1 MEASAEFLSKPGGV
15 RKSRQALFLICF
27 FSSLF
32 GGTVS
37 TLMSVYLPDVIK
49 DLLHGAAGQNADNI
63 SATINAVFIFGWT
76 AGGIVW
82 GIFCDTLGRK
92 QSFIYATLCYGL
104 FTVLTASRHPGLL
117 WWRAGL
123 HQGFGIGGVLV
134 ITTMLISEG
143 YQEKQRE
150 VLLGILSISIP
161 IGIFS
166 AGLLASLC
174 FALAVCICRRRYSAY
189 SFDIGISFFTES
201 EKWRDAVKKENEAL
215 HNLNHIFSS
224 ENRKNLVM
232 GSLVFGAALIGL
244 WATFSW
250 LPYWIQN
257 LVSGTS
263 GQKERGLAMMLMGG
277 GGSAGRIYL
286 GMGCA
291 CNRTEKNLADL
302 FRLLFCSF
310 VYFIQTHHHPFTVV
324 YFQIAFITI
333 FFGMSQGALSMY
345 IPELFPT
352 SLSATATGVCFN
364 LGRIIT
370 GVAVFFIGSLG
381 GSTRRLRNA
390 IFYFSFVFLIGFVIT
405 LLNKHTK
412 YSPKPDYGITYPLR
426 KAFPASGVCLSSVL
440 KQVTHYANSPRFYC
454 EGHPLG
460 FC

>member
-1 MEASAEFLSKPGGV
+1 MQASSAFSLSEPGGM
-15 RKSRQALFLICF
+15 RKSKRALFLICF

-37 TLMSVYLPDVIK
+37 TLMSVYLPDAIK
-49 DLLHGAAGQNADNI
+49 DLLHDSAGQNSDNI

-92 QSFIYATLCYGL
+92 QSFIYATLCYGI
-104 FTVLTASRHPGLL
+104 FTVLTGLAPSWFIVVACRFAS
-117 WWRAGL
+117 
-123 HQGFGIGGVLV
+123 GFGIGGVLV
-134 ITTMLISEG
+134 ITTMLVSEG
-143 YQEKQRE
+143 YQKKQRE

-161 IGIFS
+161 VGIFS
-166 AGLLASLC
+166 AGLLARYVTQWRYAFAVGGIPVILSL
-174 FALAVCICRRRYSAY
+174 LAV
-189 SFDIGISFFTES
+189 FFFNES
-201 EKWRDAVKKENEAL
+201 EKWTEAVKKEKEVIR
-215 HNLNHIFSS
+215 NLNILFSKANS
-224 ENRKNLVM
+224 RNLIM

-277 GGSAGRIYL
+277 GGLL
-286 GMGCA
+286 GGFISGWVVHAIGLKKTLLICFGC
-291 CNRTEKNLADL
+291 CFVLSFIL
-302 FRLLFCSF
+302 FRLTTTLS
-310 VYFIQTHHHPFTVV
+310 PFA

-370 GVAVFFIGSLG
+370 GVAVFFIGSLVEVLG
-381 GSTRRLRNA
+381 GYGNA

-405 LLNKHTK
+405 LFNKQTK
-412 YSPKPDYGITYPLR
+412 YSLKPEHGTYSR
-426 KAFPASGVCLSSVL
+426 
-440 KQVTHYANSPRFYC
+440 
-454 EGHPLG
+454 
-460 FC
+460 